1 MTMSKVLIVDD
12 DKFIRTILQDAL
24 EGRYVTLEADN
35 GLTALDLTISETPDL
50 VILDIEMPGMNG
62 IEVCRIIKENEQT
75 KRIPVVLITAHTN
88 RDEILLGLQAGA
100 DDYITK
106 PVHTPEV
113 LARVDSHL
121 LYKNYYN
128 ELERRDLQMLL
139 ELYDI
144 VTVLRNPMKILR
156 FVVEKIADVIE
167 VERCSI
173 ISISDADEIIVK
185 ACNDLQENT
194 EIRLDL
200 NRYPEIRQVIET
212 HQAVIV
218 NDVKSDLLME
228 PVRQHLAALNLN
240 SLIVVP
246 IIKKETV
253 IGTLLLRTTMKLKD
267 GISER
272 INKLTHLV
280 ANISANAL
288 ENATLF
294 ESMKSARDLFEEMA
308 IRDGLSKLYTHR
320 HFYERLEKEFSRAVR
335 HHEPLSLIFFDI
347 DDFKRVNDKYGHIR
361 GDEVIRQI
369 GEMIREFVREID
381 IAARYG
387 GEEFVILLPKTETA
401 GAMELARRISSSI
414 RSFRYR
420 GMGEEQI
427 TISTGIATFP
437 GDGQQ
442 SFTQL
447 VDLANQLMFKSKSE
461 GKDCISTT
469 DQTTSVNK
477 P

>member
-1 MTMSKVLIVDD
+1 MLSKSNGARLSVSVMSD
-12 DKFIRTILQDAL
+12 
-24 EGRYVTLEADN
+24 G
-35 GLTALDLTISETPDL
+35 
-50 VILDIEMPGMNG
+50 
-62 IEVCRIIKENEQT
+62 
-75 KRIPVVLITAHTN
+75 VV
-88 RDEILLGLQAGA
+88 
-100 DDYITK
+100 
-106 PVHTPEV
+106 
-113 LARVDSHL
+113 
-121 LYKNYYN
+121 
-128 ELERRDLQMLL
+128 
-139 ELYDI
+139 
-144 VTVLRNPMKILR
+144 
-156 FVVEKIADVIE
+156 
-167 VERCSI
+167 
-173 ISISDADEIIVK
+173 VK

-200 NRYPEIRQVIET
+200 NRYPEIRQAIET

-218 NDVKSDLLME
+218 NDVKSDFLMA
-228 PVRQHLAALNLN
+228 PVHQYVAPLNLN

-253 IGTLLLRTTMKLKD
+253 IGTLLLRTTMKLRG

-320 HFYERLEKEFSRAVR
+320 HFYERLEREFSRAVR

-347 DDFKRVNDKYGHIR
+347 DDFKQVNDKYGHIR

-369 GEMIREFVREID
+369 GEMIRAFVREID

-401 GAMELARRISSSI
+401 GALELARRISSSI

-427 TISTGIATFP
+427 TISTGVASFP

-447 VDLANQLMFKSKSE
+447 VDLANQLMFKSKAE

-469 DQTTSVNK
+469 HQTTSVNK